1 MSPWSR
7 KLVEI
12 RLLRKLSA
20 VSNIFGSINRVRGRC
35 GDCNIALGSSYSIY
49 RAGLGFSM
57 EMSKKMCNFKV
68 LNMEGKV
75 VVSYMVHKM
84 YCADLEPFV
93 VKRFFFSLS
102 SDSAILAYST
112 LGSRFCSLYPVGLQL
127 PPQGI

>member
-7 KLVEI
+7 QLAEI

-20 VSNIFGSINRVRGRC
+20 VRNIFGSINRRRGRC
-35 GDCNIALGSSYSIY
+35 GDYYVALGSFYSIY
-49 RAGLGFSM
+49 RAGLGISM

-75 VVSYMVHKM
+75 DVSHMIHKM
-84 YCADLEPFV
+84 YCADLEPFI
-93 VKRFFFSLS
+93 VKRFFFSPS

-112 LGSRFCSLYPVGLQL
+112 LGSRFCSLYPV
-127 PPQGI
+127 

>member
-1 MSPWSR
+1 M
-7 KLVEI
+7 EI

-20 VSNIFGSINRVRGRC
+20 VRNIFGSINRRRGRY
-35 GDCNIALGSSYSIY
+35 GDCNVALDSFYSIY

-57 EMSKKMCNFKV
+57 ERSKKMCNLKV

-84 YCADLEPFV
+84 YCADLEPFI

>member
-1 MSPWSR
+1 MKRGNFENVLPVR
-7 KLVEI
+7 KYV
-12 RLLRKLSA
+12 
-20 VSNIFGSINRVRGRC
+20 GSITRRKGKCRVC
-35 GDCNIALGSSYSIY
+35 YVALGSSYSIY

-57 EMSKKMCNFKV
+57 EMSKKMCNCKV